1 MCGIAGLL
9 LGHEADAGE
18 LGRRGRAMA
27 GSLRH
32 RGPDDEGVW
41 TEAAAGLVLAH
52 RRLAVIDL
60 SPRGA
65 QPMESACGRWVIAY
79 NGELYNWRELRAGL
93 EAGGRRFR
101 SDSDTEVLL
110 ELVARHGVEAAL
122 QRLDAMFA
130 LALWDRERREL
141 WLARDHAGIKPL
153 AWAMTPGGF
162 RFGSEIQALEAAG
175 GWMPEPDP
183 GAIAAYLRQAVIP
196 APLSAF
202 RGVRKLPPG
211 GWLRVGPGMAVREG
225 RWFDVLAEAR
235 AAEEAPLDV
244 TAGEAAA
251 RVDAALSASVRAQLV
266 ADVPVGA
273 FLSGGVDSSAVAAAM
288 VRAAPGAHAF
298 TIGFGDPRYDE
309 SAAAAAIARAL
320 GLRHTVLHA
329 TEAEALALAPTL
341 AAAWD
346 EPFGDP
352 SALPTLLLARLAR
365 GHVTVALSGDGGDE
379 LFAGYRRHRLAAGLW
394 ARASRLPFRRLA
406 GRAVAAVP
414 PGVWDGVLGRVPGA
428 PRRPGETLHKIGLV
442 LAAPDL
448 DAAYARLTGVWDDP
462 AALSGLATPD
472 ADPAALPRD
481 PLVRMRALDLAGYL
495 QDDVLTKVDRASM
508 QVALEVR
515 VPMLSPGMIRLG
527 LSLPPGLLV
536 REGMGKA
543 PLRDALARH
552 LPRPLFEREKAGFAP
567 PLAAWLRGP
576 LRPWAEEMVAVA
588 AASGFVAPG
597 PLRAAWAAHQAGRR
611 DHAAGLWAV
620 LMLAGW
626 LSARR
631 SAALHAA

>member
-273 FLSGGVDSSAVAAAM
+273 FLSGAWT
-288 VRAAPGAHAF
+288 AAPSR
-298 TIGFGDPRYDE
+298 PRW
-309 SAAAAAIARAL
+309 SVRRP
-320 GLRHTVLHA
+320 G
-329 TEAEALALAPTL
+329 PT
-341 AAAWD
+341 
-346 EPFGDP
+346 PSP
-352 SALPTLLLARLAR
+352 SASATRATTRARRPPPSPAPSACGTPCCMRRRRRRWPSPPRWPPPGTSPSATPRPCPRCCSRGSRAGMSPWRSRAMAGTSSSRATGATASQPGSGRGRPACPSGAWPGGRSPRCRRGCGTACWAACRAR
-365 GHVTVALSGDGGDE
+365 
-379 LFAGYRRHRLAAGLW
+379 R
-394 ARASRLPFRRLA
+394 A
-406 GRAVAAVP
+406 GRARRCTRSASSSP
-414 PGVWDGVLGRVPGA
+414 P
-428 PRRPGETLHKIGLV
+428 
-442 LAAPDL
+442 PDL